1 MSEPAGDN
9 LLLDLFREEVRANTQ
24 ILSQGLVTLEQE
36 PQSVPLLESLMRAAH
51 SVKGA
56 ARVVNV
62 AAAVEVAHAMEECF
76 VQSQKGQ
83 LALAAADVDVLLQG
97 VDTLKALSEA
107 AGPGL
112 GAWLDAQG
120 EEVARL
126 VERLKGVVAR
136 PGAPLPAAPSP
147 PQPPAA
153 PTPDVPASAL
163 VPPSLPVTS
172 PGPPAE
178 PAPPA
183 KAEEGV
189 VRVTASRL
197 TRFMGLAGQSL
208 VEARWLQPFSKSLLH
223 LKTRHARL
231 AETLEGLREE
241 LAAGERG
248 ERASDL
254 LAEARQQLEAC
265 REVLAQRVAEFDAR
279 VRSSDDLTSRLY
291 REVVSSRM
299 RPLRD
304 GVQGLHRL
312 VRDLARP
319 LGKMARL
326 EVVGESVEVDRE
338 ILDKLEA
345 PLNHLVRNALD
356 HGLETPEERVAA
368 GKPQSGRLRIE
379 AMHRAGMLSIVVSDD
394 GRGVDLERLRRK
406 VVDRGHMAADVAA
419 RLTDE
424 ELLEFLF
431 LPGFSTAASVTE
443 VSGRGVGLDVVR
455 TMVQSVGGHV
465 RIHTQPGQGTS
476 FHLELPVTL
485 SVLRAVI
492 VEVAG
497 EPYAFPHHAID
508 RVVRLDRASLGSLES
523 RQYVEVDG
531 RNVGLVLARQLLAL
545 EGPEAAGAELT
556 ALVFGEPAKYGLV
569 VDGLV
574 GEQDLV
580 VRPLDRRLG
589 KVPGLQAAAILDDG
603 SPVLIVDV
611 EDLCR
616 AVEKLLQTGH
626 LQRTDRRAA
635 PEAAKQPKR
644 VLVVDDS
651 VTVREVQRQLLANR
665 GYEVETAVD
674 GMDGWNLVRE
684 GRFDLVVSDIDMPR
698 LNGLDLVRMIK
709 ADPRLQS
716 VPVVIVSYKDR
727 DEDRLKGLDAG
738 ANYYLTKSSFHD
750 DTFVAAVE
758 ELIGNAA
765 P

>member
-9 LLLDLFREEVRANTQ
+9 LLLDLFREEVRANAQ
-24 ILSQGLVTLEQE
+24 VLSEGLVTLEQE
-36 PQSVPLLESLMRAAH
+36 PDSAPLLESLMRAAH

-97 VDTLKALSEA
+97 VDTLKALSES

-112 GAWLDAQG
+112 AAWLDAHHD
-120 EEVARL
+120 EVGGL
-126 VERLKGVVAR
+126 VERLRAVVAR
-136 PGAPLPAAPSP
+136 PTAPGAAAPLTPQQPVTGPPAVPAAAPVPPPSP
-147 PQPPAA
+147 
-153 PTPDVPASAL
+153 V
-163 VPPSLPVTS
+163 
-172 PGPPAE
+172 AE
-178 PAPPA
+178 PAPAA

-208 VEARWLQPFSKSLLH
+208 VEARWLQPFAKSLLH

-231 AETLEGLREE
+231 AETLESLHEE
-241 LAAGERG
+241 LAADERG
-248 ERASDL
+248 ERVSDL
-254 LAEARQQLEAC
+254 VAEARRQMDAC
-265 REVLAQRVAEFDAR
+265 REVLGQRVAEFDAR

-356 HGLETPEERVAA
+356 HGLETPEERAAA

-379 AMHRAGMLSIVVSDD
+379 AVHRAGMLSIVVSDD

-406 VVDRGHMAADVAA
+406 VVDRGHMAGDVAA

-431 LPGFSTAASVTE
+431 LPGFSTAAAVTE

-465 RIHTQPGQGTS
+465 RIHTRPGQGTS
-476 FHLELPVTL
+476 FQLELPVTL

-497 EPYAFPHHAID
+497 EPYAFPHHSID
-508 RVVRLDRASLGSLES
+508 RVVRLDRDGLGSLES

-531 RNVGLVLARQLLAL
+531 RNVGLVLARQLLGL
-545 EGPEAAGAELT
+545 DGPDATGPGLT
-556 ALVFGEPAKYGLV
+556 ALVFGEGAAEYGLV
-569 VDGLV
+569 VDGLL

-616 AVEKLLQTGH
+616 AVEKLLQAGH

-651 VTVREVQRQLLANR
+651 ITVREVQRQLLANR

-758 ELIGNAA
+758 ELIGDAA
-765 P
+765 Q